1 MYLNVFQNVAPICAV
16 VLARCW
22 FVARR
27 LCSHPQPPPAA
38 SAVAEVSR
46 VAMPGDG
53 RNSLHT
59 AVRRQFESASRPRP
73 TMAAHV
79 VPAPPLSSCDPCY
92 RFAENGHCRRGAG
105 CPFRHVGPS
114 TVAVSAPRSSI
125 RTGPGAGGVVRP
137 APLGSTSQSAH
148 AAVGADIHA
157 GGVKAAAVL
166 TTLTPELTPRHNVA
180 VDASEEVCSAGALMK
195 AWAALP
201 CRAPARPAQETGVPD
216 EDDLQLCV
224 DEYEYDELA
233 LGSAL
238 QAASAE
244 QQSSEA
250 SALAEASARW
260 QGLRVKQ
267 EV

>member
-1 MYLNVFQNVAPICAV
+1 
-16 VLARCW
+16 
-22 FVARR
+22 
-27 LCSHPQPPPAA
+27 
-38 SAVAEVSR
+38 
-46 VAMPGDG
+46 MPGDR

-59 AVRRQFESASRPRP
+59 AVRRQFEVACRPRP
-73 TMAAHV
+73 TIAAHV

-114 TVAVSAPRSSI
+114 ILAVSALRPSI
-125 RTGPGAGGVVRP
+125 RSGRGAGGVVRP
-137 APLGSTSQSAH
+137 APFGSTSQSAH

-157 GGVKAAAVL
+157 GGVKGLPVL
-166 TTLTPELTPRHNVA
+166 TTPTPALTPRHQVD
-180 VDASEEVCSAGALMK
+180 VDASEEACAASALRK

-201 CRAPARPAQETGVPD
+201 RRAPARPAQEAGVAD

-224 DEYEYDELA
+224 DEYEYDESA

-244 QQSSEA
+244 HQSSEA

-260 QGLRVKQ
+260 QGLLVKQ